1 MFPRIYM
8 FVCVEEGM
16 GGHSE
21 SSGAEKKSSDAMN
34 EIPTFNA
41 ENLQTNMKTIYYRF
55 L

>member
-1 MFPRIYM
+1 M

-41 ENLQTNMKTIYYRF
+41 ENLQTNMQTIYYRF